1 MLSKRYK
8 STKVLRR
15 PLLNVPSRTQW
26 SNTSDT
32 HQVVEIKKRLLLR
45 CEHHFKSDVINNMDH
60 MRISVNEPSSVM
72 LSQIK
77 WFQNLKTIARKCQNK
92 LKSKGM
98 VKLTLKNY
106 NFNQFY
112 TENVDALI
120 TLHINQM
127 SP

>member
-26 SNTSDT
+26 SNTSVT

-45 CEHHFKSDVINNMDH
+45 CEHHFKSNVINNMDH

-77 WFQNLKTIARKCQNK
+77 WFQNFKNSCPKVPKQAEVKRDGEINPEK
-92 LKSKGM
+92 L
-98 VKLTLKNY
+98 
-106 NFNQFY
+106 QFQSILY
-112 TENVDALI
+112 GKV
-120 TLHINQM
+120 
-127 SP
+127 